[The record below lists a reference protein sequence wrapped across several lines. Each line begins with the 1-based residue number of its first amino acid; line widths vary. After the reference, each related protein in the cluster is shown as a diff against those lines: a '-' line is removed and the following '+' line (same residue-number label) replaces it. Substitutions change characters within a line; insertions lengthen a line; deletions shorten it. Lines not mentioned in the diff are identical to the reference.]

1 MYIQKVRH
9 SQAAVVVVP
18 TSDHS
23 ALEAEAGECQ
33 NWRPVWT
40 KKFQNSWGYKEKPGL
55 GKKQTQKPPT
65 IKIRNKHIVFT

>member
-40 KKFQNSWGYKEKPGL
+40 KKFQNSWGYTEKPGL
-55 GKKQTQKPPT
+55 EKTNKQKQTTTKV
-65 IKIRNKHIVFT
+65 RNKHIVFT

>member
-40 KKFQNSWGYKEKPGL
+40 KKFQNSWGYTEKPGL
-55 GKKQTQKPPT
+55 EKKQTNTKT
-65 IKIRNKHIVFT
+65 TNNKDKK